1 MFDYIMPQE
10 KNSSIGQRID
20 FSENLWEVFR
30 DLTIKLDTEV
40 RPRCPDLKDTIWMP
54 LLSGSD
60 LQIDDQALGLGN

>member
-1 MFDYIMPQE
+1 MFDDVMPQ
-10 KNSSIGQRID
+10 KKASTIGQRID
-20 FSENLWEVFR
+20 FSKNLGEIFR

-40 RPRCPDLKDTIWMP
+40 RPRCPDLKDTIWIP